1 MEQDPGYTTVRVGV
15 KALIYRDG
23 HILFNE
29 YGYPADDARSPL
41 VGDDVAPSES
51 ATDRSRFI
59 YALPG
64 GGQEH
69 GESQTDALQRECLE
83 EVGARVRVFDLACT
97 FELISTRVGT
107 HRAARGDVFH
117 QFNSAFWCQLE
128 PGEEPAVGADA
139 DSFQTGVRWLPLER
153 LHEFE
158 VRPVELAQWLQADA
172 SNRPRTIGTLRD

>member
-1 MEQDPGYTTVRVGV
+1 MELDPGYSNVRVGV

-29 YGYPADDARSPL
+29 YGYPDDDARSPL
-41 VGDDVAPSES
+41 VGDDIPPADS
-51 ATDRSRFI
+51 ATNTSRSVF
-59 YALPG
+59 ALPG

-69 GESQTDALQRECLE
+69 GESQVDALKRECLE
-83 EVGARVRVFDLACT
+83 EVGVRVRVFDLACT

-117 QFNSAFWCQLE
+117 QLNSAFWCQLE
-128 PGEEPAVGADA
+128 PGEEPSVGADA
-139 DSFQTGVRWLPLER
+139 DNFQIGVRWLPLER
-153 LHEFE
+153 LHEYA
-158 VRPVELAQWLQADA
+158 VRPREVAQWLQANA